1 MGQYLLRRLIQAVP
15 ILIGVSMIIF
25 LIVYASPGDPTD
37 RFRTPRVPP
46 EQIEAL
52 IRSYG
57 LDKPLPEQYLAWV
70 TTFFHIIDFN
80 GSVDPREWVV
90 NWPAWG
96 YSFTDGVPVLEK
108 VMRRLP
114 PTVLLMGVA
123 LIVTIIFAIPIGI
136 VAAVR
141 QYSWTDKI
149 ITTLATFGYAMPSFL
164 LGVYVLYLGG
174 VLIKQWTAGAVGFPL
189 FGMESLGKR
198 GDPVDIAWHMIMPVT
213 SLAILSIAAWSRFTR
228 SAMLDVLHQ
237 DYVRTARAKGLPRRS
252 VIYKHALRNALIP
265 IVTLLGLSIP
275 GLIAGAAITETI
287 FSWPGVGSMFVES
300 VGTKDYPVIMAV
312 AMLSGVAVI
321 AGNLMADVLYAFVD
335 PRIKY

>member
-1 MGQYLLRRLIQAVP
+1 MAQYLLRRVIQAIP
-15 ILIGVSMIIF
+15 ILIGVSMIVF

-57 LDKPLPEQYLAWV
+57 LDRPLPEQYLAWV
-70 TTFFHIIDFN
+70 TTFFRIIDFN
-80 GSVDPREWVV
+80 GSFNPSEWAM

-96 YSFTDGVPVLEK
+96 YSFTDGRAVMEK
-108 VMRRLP
+108 VFLRLP
-114 PTVLLMGVA
+114 PTVLLMGTA

-136 VAAVR
+136 IAAVR

-149 ITTLATFGYAMPSFL
+149 ITTAATFGYAIPSFL
-164 LGVYVLYLGG
+164 LGTYILYLGG
-174 VLIKQWTAGAVGFPL
+174 VLLKQWTDGALGFPT
-189 FGMESLGKR
+189 FGMESLGRR
-198 GDPVDIAWHMIMPVT
+198 GDPVDIAIHMVLPVT
-213 SLAILSIAAWSRFTR
+213 SLAILSIAAWSRYTR

-237 DYVRTARAKGLPRRS
+237 DYVRTAKAKGLPRRS

-275 GLIAGAAITETI
+275 SLIAGAAITETI
-287 FSWPGVGSMFVES
+287 FSWPGIGSLFIDAVGA
-300 VGTKDYPVIMAV
+300 KDYPTIMAV
-312 AMLSGVAVI
+312 AMLSGTAVI
-321 AGNLMADVLYAFVD
+321 IGNLLADVLYGMVD

>member
-1 MGQYLLRRLIQAVP
+1 MGQYLLRRVIQAIP

-37 RFRTPRVPP
+37 RFRVPRVPP

-57 LDKPLPEQYLAWV
+57 LDRPLPEQYLAWV
-70 TTFFHIIDFN
+70 TTFFRVWDFQAM
-80 GSVDPREWVV
+80 DW
-90 NWPAWG
+90 NWDAWG
-96 YSFTDGVPVLEK
+96 YSFSDGRPVMEK
-108 VMRRLP
+108 VFQRLP
-114 PTVLLMGVA
+114 PTVLLMGTA
-123 LIVTIIFAIPIGI
+123 LIVTIVFAIPIGI
-136 VAAVR
+136 LAAVR

-149 ITTLATFGYAMPSFL
+149 ITTAATFGYAIPSFL
-164 LGVYVLYLGG
+164 LGTYILYLGG
-174 VLIKQWTAGAVGFPL
+174 VLLKQWTNGDIGFPL

-198 GDPVDIAWHMIMPVT
+198 GDPIDIAVHMVLPVT
-213 SLAILSIAAWSRFTR
+213 SLATLSIAAWSRYTR
-228 SAMLDVLHQ
+228 SSMLDVLHQ
-237 DYVRTARAKGLPRRS
+237 DYVRTAKAKGLPRRS

-275 GLIAGAAITETI
+275 SLIAGAAITETI
-287 FSWPGVGSMFVES
+287 FSWPGIGSMFILS

-312 AMLSGVAVI
+312 AMLSGIAVVV
-321 AGNLMADVLYAFVD
+321 GNLLADLLYGLVD

>member
-1 MGQYLLRRLIQAVP
+1 MAQYLARRIVQAIP
-15 ILIGVSMIIF
+15 ILIGVSVIVFM
-25 LIVYASPGDPTD
+25 IVYASPGDPTD
-37 RFRTPRVPP
+37 RFRVPRVPP

-70 TTFFHIIDFN
+70 TTFFSVFNIDVPEMEV
-80 GSVDPREWVV
+80 SV
-90 NWPAWG
+90 NWAAWG

-114 PTVLLMGVA
+114 PTMLLMGTA
-123 LIVTIIFAIPIGI
+123 LFLTVILSLPIGI
-136 VAAVR
+136 IAAVR

-149 ITTLATFGYAMPSFL
+149 ITTGATIGYAIPSFL
-164 LGVYVLYLGG
+164 LGLYVLYIGG
-174 VLIKQWTAGAVGFPL
+174 VLLKQWTDGAIGFPL

-198 GDPVDIAWHMIMPVT
+198 GDPIDIAWHMVLPVI
-213 SLAILSIAAWSRFTR
+213 SLTILSVAAWSRYTR

-237 DYVRTARAKGLPRRS
+237 DYVRTAKAKGLPRRK
-252 VIYKHALRNALIP
+252 VLYKHALRNALIP

-275 GLIAGAAITETI
+275 TLIAGAAITETI
-287 FSWPGVGSMFVES
+287 FSWPGIGSMFVES
-300 VGTKDYPVIMAV
+300 IGTRDYPVIMAV
-312 AMLSGVAVI
+312 AMLTGIAVI
-321 AGNLMADVLYAFVD
+321 LGNLLADVLYGLVD

>member
-1 MGQYLLRRLIQAVP
+1 MAQYLLRRVIQAIP
-15 ILIGVSMIIF
+15 ILIGVSMIVF

-37 RFRTPRVPP
+37 RFRVPRVPP

-70 TTFFHIIDFN
+70 TTFFRIIDFN
-80 GSVDPREWVV
+80 ASIDPREWAM
-90 NWPAWG
+90 NWDAWG
-96 YSFTDGVPVLEK
+96 YSFTDGRTVMSK
-108 VMRRLP
+108 VFLRLP
-114 PTVLLMGVA
+114 PTVLLMGTA

-149 ITTLATFGYAMPSFL
+149 ITTAATFGYAIPSFI
-164 LGVYVLYLGG
+164 LGVYILYLGG
-174 VLIKQWTAGAVGFPL
+174 VLLSQWTGGAFGFPT

-198 GDPVDIAWHMIMPVT
+198 GDPLDIAFHMILPVT
-213 SLAILSIAAWSRFTR
+213 SLAILSIAAWSRYTR

-237 DYVRTARAKGLPRRS
+237 DYVRTAKAKGLPRRS

-275 GLIAGAAITETI
+275 SLIAGAAITETI
-287 FSWPGVGSMFVES
+287 FSWPGIGSLFIDAVGA
-300 VGTKDYPVIMAV
+300 KDYPVIMAV
-312 AMLSGVAVI
+312 AMLSGTAVI
-321 AGNLMADVLYAFVD
+321 VGNLVADVLYGLVD

>member
-1 MGQYLLRRLIQAVP
+1 MAQYLLRRVIQAIP
-15 ILIGVSMIIF
+15 ILIGVSMIVF

-57 LDKPLPEQYLAWV
+57 LDRPLPEQYLSWA
-70 TTFFHIIDFN
+70 TTFFRIIDFN
-80 GSVDPREWVV
+80 ASVDPREWAM
-90 NWPAWG
+90 NWNAWG
-96 YSFTDGVPVLEK
+96 YSFVDGRAVMEK
-108 VMRRLP
+108 VFLRLP
-114 PTVLLMGVA
+114 PTVLLMGTA

-149 ITTLATFGYAMPSFL
+149 ITTAATFGYAIPSFI
-164 LGVYVLYLGG
+164 LGVYILYLGG
-174 VLIKQWTAGAVGFPL
+174 VLLSQWTDGAMGFPT

-198 GDPVDIAWHMIMPVT
+198 GDPIDIATHMVLPVI
-213 SLAILSIAAWSRFTR
+213 SLAILSIAAWSRYTR

-237 DYVRTARAKGLPRRS
+237 DYVRTAKAKGLPRRT

-275 GLIAGAAITETI
+275 SLIAGAAITETI
-287 FSWPGVGSMFVES
+287 FSWPGIGSLFIDAVGA
-300 VGTKDYPVIMAV
+300 KDYPVIMAV

-321 AGNLMADVLYAFVD
+321 LGNLVADMLYGLVD